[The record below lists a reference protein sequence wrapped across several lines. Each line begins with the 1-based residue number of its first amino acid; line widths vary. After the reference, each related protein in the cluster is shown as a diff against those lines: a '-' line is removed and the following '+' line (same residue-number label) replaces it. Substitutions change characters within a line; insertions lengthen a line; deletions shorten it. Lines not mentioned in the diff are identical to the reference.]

1 MAMFGDGRLPPHPA
15 RVQSAGNARG
25 TTIGL
30 VMEGELMDPVMTL
43 IVAIALLATADVAAI
58 NLERGRRGTRRRR
71 PSR

>member
-1 MAMFGDGRLPPHPA
+1 MAILGDGRLEPHRA
-15 RVQSAGNARG
+15 IVRSASKAKGS
-25 TTIGL
+25 TIDLTKG
-30 VMEGELMDPVMTL
+30 VLMDPVMTL